1 MTEMPPANGC
11 QEAFLCYDGCHM
23 QKQCILFDFDGVII
37 DSFNEC
43 LSVIRLSRPWISQDE
58 FRDLF
63 MGNLYDKLMETKEM
77 ETREIVPLSA
87 EEFFKH
93 YFEFSKKLGVI
104 DGMAGVIE
112 RLAATH
118 RLSIVS
124 SAYNFIIEE
133 LLERAQLRHHFSD
146 ILGAD
151 DETNKTKKIQAVFEK
166 YGVTADESYFITDTA
181 GDVLEAR
188 HAGVDSIAVSWG
200 YHGIDRLVAAAPYAI
215 VHTPEELFNTI
226 SNI

>member
-1 MTEMPPANGC
+1 
-11 QEAFLCYDGCHM
+11 M

-37 DSFNEC
+37 DSFKAC
-43 LSVIRLSRPWISQDE
+43 LFVTRLSRPWMSQDE

-63 MGNLYDKLMETKEM
+63 MGNLYDKLVETKKL
-77 ETREIVPLSA
+77 ETREILPLSA
-87 EEFFKH
+87 EE
-93 YFEFSKKLGVI
+93 YFNNYFVLSKKLDVI
-104 DGMAGVIE
+104 DGMADVIE

-151 DETNKTKKIQAVFEK
+151 AETNKTKKIQMVFDK
-166 YGVTADESYFITDTA
+166 YGVTAEESFFITDTA
-181 GDVLEAR
+181 GDVFEAR
-188 HAGVDSIAVSWG
+188 YAGVDSIAVSWG
-200 YHGIDRLVAAAPYAI
+200 YHGIDRLETAAPYAI